1 MAFNP
6 YDVTQGP
13 RRARDMADPNW
24 IRTSGTS
31 WMPREAA
38 PAPVKR
44 TTTTTA
50 SAGTRAP
57 TPQAPASGGGVGAI
71 PPRIPAP
78 PTVGREADVSISP
91 SATSLGQLDAAGRA
105 AQSAVFGRAKD
116 RAGQIASSALS
127 GLRSSLAARGVLGSG
142 IETQGTV
149 DAAMQGAGMISDVN
163 REEAIQES
171 QRGERAREFQTQAML
186 QQRGQ
191 NISQRGQDLG
201 QILGT
206 RGQDIT
212 QRGQDFTGR
221 GQDITLEG
229 LRRAA
234 EGTSTTTETS
244 VDDPYGFGTTPDP
257 YSYLGTRQVRRY

>member
-6 YDVTQGP
+6 YDATQAP
-13 RRARDMADPNW
+13 RRGDRYDSNW
-24 IRTSGTS
+24 VRTSGTS
-31 WMPREAA
+31 WMPRNPA
-38 PAPVKR
+38 PTPVKR
-44 TTTTTA
+44 TTTTTMPGSGSSIP
-50 SAGTRAP
+50 SAGGS
-57 TPQAPASGGGVGAI
+57 SGSVGAM
-71 PPRIPAP
+71 PPRVPAP
-78 PTVGREADVSISP
+78 PSVGREADVSISP
-91 SATSLGQLDAAGRA
+91 SATSLGQLDEAGRA

-149 DAAMQGAGMISDVN
+149 DAAMQGAGILADTN

-191 NISQRGQDLG
+191 NISQRGQDLA

-234 EGTSTTTETS
+234 QGTTTTTE
-244 VDDPYGFGTTPDP
+244 VDDPYAGDP
-257 YSYLGTRQVRRY
+257 YADPYNSLGTRQVRRY